1 MNNSETKI
9 LYQSR
14 EGGRG
19 DLCFEENYGSA
30 SFFFFFPSAR
40 CELFRLSLRRVLAA
54 LQTETSIIPRNRLQ
68 HLGPARLH
76 VFDFFPPIF
85 LFFPS

>member
-30 SFFFFFPSAR
+30 SFFFFFQVQDVNYSVCR
-40 CELFRLSLRRVLAA
+40 SGEFWLLSK
-54 LQTETSIIPRNRLQ
+54 QKPQ
-68 HLGPARLH
+68 
-76 VFDFFPPIF
+76 
-85 LFFPS
+85 